1 MATYKHTTGK
11 RFHFIHIPRTGGRFI
26 HENLLLNGFE
36 QEHSSKGSIEGIE
49 VLHFHRELYEKYLDI
64 KDIPHIAVIRNP
76 IDKFFSASSFF
87 KRMYGDDIQEAM
99 EDPMM
104 FHSMLTN
111 FPLPE
116 SVNWYRSQ
124 LDFIS
129 DETHLW
135 RFEDGF
141 KEEFAEWMSNILDVP
156 FKVEDV
162 PYKELGYDEE
172 NKLERSAKLLDNVRN
187 LHRRDLETLY
197 PELAPS

>member
-1 MATYKHTTGK
+1 MATYRHVTGK

-36 QEHSSKGSIEGIE
+36 QEHSSMGSIEGIE
-49 VLHFHRELYEKYLDI
+49 VLHFHRELYEKYLDV
-64 KDIPHIAVIRNP
+64 KNIPHIAVIRNP

-87 KRMYGDDIQEAM
+87 KRMYGDDIQEVM
-99 EDPMM
+99 EDPIM

-111 FPLPE
+111 FPLSE

-141 KEEFAEWMSNILDVP
+141 KEEFAKWMSNILDVP

-162 PYKELGYDEE
+162 PYKELVYDEE
-172 NKLERSAKLLDNVRN
+172 NKLERSAKLIDNIRN
-187 LHRRDLETLY
+187 LHRREIEKFY
-197 PELAPS
+197 S